1 MYAILR
7 NNHFRPTSKQKLMT
21 MFELTENDIKQIYKL
36 PFKTMKNCK
45 FQWLQYRTNHF
56 RLTTNTFLYKIKIK
70 QDPLCSFC
78 KKENKNMIY
87 LWECENVQILLE
99 ALYNWT
105 LKNGNFTLNY
115 NKKTF
120 TLGYHKEKNLLI
132 SNTIL
137 LAIKYY
143 IYTCR
148 CLSKNLALT
157 ALIYIL
163 QELYSIERIMAIKQ
177 ENLEVFNNSWNCWEY
192 FITK

>member
-1 MYAILR
+1 MKLNKFINFL
-7 NNHFRPTSKQKLMT
+7 SKLQKT
-21 MFELTENDIKQIYKL
+21 
-36 PFKTMKNCK
+36 K
-45 FQWLQYRTNHF
+45 FQWLQYRINHF

-78 KKENKNMIY
+78 KKENENVIHL

-99 ALYNWT
+99 VLDNWT

-120 TLGYHKEKNLLI
+120 TLGYHKDKNSLI

-143 IYTCR
+143 IYTYR

-157 ALIYIL
+157 ALIYI
-163 QELYSIERIMAIKQ
+163 YSK
-177 ENLEVFNNSWNCWEY
+177 S
-192 FITK
+192 FIVQNE

>member
-78 KKENKNMIY
+78 KKENENLIH
-87 LWECENVQILLE
+87 LLCECENVLILLE
-99 ALYNWT
+99 TLDNWT

-120 TLGYHKEKNLLI
+120 ILGYHKETNSLI
-132 SNTIL
+132 SNTI
-137 LAIKYY
+137 
-143 IYTCR
+143 
-148 CLSKNLALT
+148 
-157 ALIYIL
+157 
-163 QELYSIERIMAIKQ
+163 
-177 ENLEVFNNSWNCWEY
+177 
-192 FITK
+192 

>member
-78 KKENKNMIY
+78 KKENENMIY

-148 CLSKNLALT
+148 CPSKNLA
-157 ALIYIL
+157 
-163 QELYSIERIMAIKQ
+163 
-177 ENLEVFNNSWNCWEY
+177 
-192 FITK
+192 

>member
-1 MYAILR
+1 
-7 NNHFRPTSKQKLMT
+7 

-36 PFKTMKNCK
+36 PFQTIKNCK
-45 FQWLQYRTNHF
+45 FQWLQYKINNF

-78 KKENKNMIY
+78 KKENENMIHL

-99 ALYNWT
+99 ALDNWT

-120 TLGYHKEKNLLI
+120 ILGYHKEKKPSLI

-143 IYTCR
+143 IYTHVDVFQKTLLR
-148 CLSKNLALT
+148 QPLY
-157 ALIYIL
+157 IYF
-163 QELYSIERIMAIKQ
+163 KG
-177 ENLEVFNNSWNCWEY
+177 
-192 FITK
+192 FIV